1 MFKNPVALGILA
13 LVVIG
18 GGVWLYLYS
27 NDPLHTSCRK
37 LLADWEHLGPPAAD
51 ALYDSLTPEQ
61 KAKTTRVGTRMYLDT
76 VCQTETEQ
84 EDLTISEIRERMDRN
99 LTAH

>member
-1 MFKNPVALGILA
+1 MFKNPIALAVLA

-27 NDPLHTSCRK
+27 TNPLNSSCRK
-37 LLADWEHLGPPAAD
+37 LLADWDRLGPPAAD

-61 KAKTTRVGTRMYLDT
+61 QTKTTRVGTRMYLDT

-84 EDLTISEIRERMDRN
+84 EDLTVSEIRERMDKN
-99 LTAH
+99 LSAH